1 MCQELVE
8 LEMGEGGQREKTLE
22 MLAMGTVWEEYGGL
36 FVYIRN
42 GGGSDT
48 VLAPGAEA
56 GGQEEE
62 FSKLETCSQMW
73 TLSYPRE
80 ATWDE
85 GGNGKHGRLCPDPT
99 GPHCPSGALG
109 RYFTAL

>member
-1 MCQELVE
+1 MMRSAKKRQLELCVGLTEASMCQELVE

-56 GGQEEE
+56 GGQEEGV
-62 FSKLETCSQMW
+62 L
-73 TLSYPRE
+73 
-80 ATWDE
+80 
-85 GGNGKHGRLCPDPT
+85 
-99 GPHCPSGALG
+99 
-109 RYFTAL
+109 